1 MKKWLAGAI
10 KSWTIWFNSV
20 VLALVPIIDI
30 LKDSLPQ
37 LQEYIDATTYK
48 LIGLAVLL
56 VNIGLRIKTTKSLA
70 EK

>member
-1 MKKWLAGAI
+1 MFKGAL
-10 KSWTIWFNSV
+10 KSWTIWFNSLCLAV
-20 VLALVPIIDI
+20 VPVIDI

-48 LIGLAVLL
+48 LLGLTVLL
-56 VNIGLRIKTTKSLA
+56 VNIGLRIKTTTSLA